1 MRGRPHARRDG
12 RVRALAHLEREFAA
26 QLAYEDTPGRPT
38 SRARPRAPAAAARD
52 GLAGGGG
59 GARASPRAPAARAR
73 ARRRARP
80 GARKPAAAAGGAAAH
95 GARKTT
101 EPGAAT
107 ARAADGGAG
116 RTVDFQRHIHRD
128 ELKRASDKNQARRAI
143 PPLLGSEKTGPL
155 YGAALPQQ
163 PHTART

>member
-1 MRGRPHARRDG
+1 MFACTVSACTAVDCRN
-12 RVRALAHLEREFAA
+12 HL
-26 QLAYEDTPGRPT
+26 
-38 SRARPRAPAAAARD
+38 
-52 GLAGGGG
+52 
-59 GARASPRAPAARAR
+59 
-73 ARRRARP
+73 
-80 GARKPAAAAGGAAAH
+80 
-95 GARKTT
+95 
-101 EPGAAT
+101 
-107 ARAADGGAG
+107 RAADGGAG